1 MRLNLKRYLG
11 CLSLSTRRN
20 GLRIFTLENRE
31 GAADKKDK
39 KRKEFIA
46 YLEDN
51 SDWKQFHLSGK
62 KAEEQEPNNAAQDHT
77 KEVANELID
86 GGDIDPS
93 ALEAAQD
100 IISEGSGINH
110 GEPVEIVPGT
120 ENDVGRGDNVRV
132 LKFDKEDSAQT
143 PEERREIVQASLTD
157 HAEKV
162 ATVVELPDG
171 RFLVK
176 FNAGTSD
183 ADVDNVVSLHGL
195 EPYSPKRMAAK
206 GNVNDPVPAKS
217 SAPTKEKSDEP
228 PSNVEIDYSKLPRRF
243 NTEEFKSK
251 SWEERHELLVK
262 EEKRLNEKFF
272 EHEARG
278 NARLARK
285 YQRQIFALDDV
296 LEDMYEEGGSKSTE
310 GSGDDRFK
318 GASDK
323 RLNEI
328 IGELEKKGGF
338 EDEVQNIKDEL
349 ERRTPTEAATDE
361 AAAATDEAAAA
372 TDEAAATTDE
382 AENLFVTLKSQE
394 RLFVS

>member
-1 MRLNLKRYLG
+1 M
-11 CLSLSTRRN
+11 
-20 GLRIFTLENRE
+20 
-31 GAADKKDK
+31 
-39 KRKEFIA
+39 
-46 YLEDN
+46 
-51 SDWKQFHLSGK
+51 
-62 KAEEQEPNNAAQDHT
+62 
-77 KEVANELID
+77 
-86 GGDIDPS
+86 
-93 ALEAAQD
+93 
-100 IISEGSGINH
+100 
-110 GEPVEIVPGT
+110 
-120 ENDVGRGDNVRV
+120 
-132 LKFDKEDSAQT
+132 
-143 PEERREIVQASLTD
+143 
-157 HAEKV
+157 
-162 ATVVELPDG
+162 
-171 RFLVK
+171 
-176 FNAGTSD
+176 
-183 ADVDNVVSLHGL
+183 
-195 EPYSPKRMAAK
+195 
-206 GNVNDPVPAKS
+206 
-217 SAPTKEKSDEP
+217 
-228 PSNVEIDYSKLPRRF
+228 
-243 NTEEFKSK
+243 
-251 SWEERHELLVK
+251 K

-382 AENLFVTLKSQE
+382 AEKPLRDFKEPGKVIRQLTKRIGKDIKRATDPQAALDKLKAQFGEGGNKLEEVLSDVSPEDHDRIKDVIGEIVAGQE
-394 RLFVS
+394 KNRS